1 MSFLQIK
8 SKPIVKKTKQIY
20 ESKTKH
26 QTLKKK
32 GNCKPFHE
40 TVVVVIYH
48 EIASHLAI
56 SQNKT
61 NVNCYTAENQN
72 AKHHNYEAGRGVIFS
87 DAVVLF
93 PVRWL
98 SEKIHPI
105 MFFCVGFVENMK
117 ESMFMVV
124 VCHETICDGLDL
136 TMKMTV
142 WRLKKC
148 LRSKIK
154 FQDEIDNKER
164 MNIMYFV

>member
-26 QTLKKK
+26 QTVKKK

-72 AKHHNYEAGRGVIFS
+72 AKHHNYEAGRGGDIFRRGGVIS
-87 DAVVLF
+87 GAVV
-93 PVRWL
+93 VGEN
-98 SEKIHPI
+98 SSNHV
-105 MFFCVGFVENMK
+105 FFCGFCREYEGEYVYGG
-117 ESMFMVV
+117 
-124 VCHETICDGLDL
+124 GLSRNNL
-136 TMKMTV
+136 
-142 WRLKKC
+142 
-148 LRSKIK
+148 
-154 FQDEIDNKER
+154 
-164 MNIMYFV
+164 